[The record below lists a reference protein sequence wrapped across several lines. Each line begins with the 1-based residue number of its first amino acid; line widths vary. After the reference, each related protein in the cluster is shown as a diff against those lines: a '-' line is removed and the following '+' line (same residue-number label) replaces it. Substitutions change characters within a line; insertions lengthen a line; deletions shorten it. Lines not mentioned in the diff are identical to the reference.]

1 MFILNYKTKRKQ
13 LCYNTGNKTKHKKY
27 TTAIVLYH
35 EKKRGNI
42 MDNLLTHYCP
52 FCKNELVYREFYGV
66 WGLYC
71 SCGYKFPD
79 RINDR
84 EITEDELIQFEKNG
98 FSPIIRFTTKNG
110 KSKYHIRLFHH
121 QPVKRFGYETT

>member
-1 MFILNYKTKRKQ
+1 
-13 LCYNTGNKTKHKKY
+13 
-27 TTAIVLYH
+27 
-35 EKKRGNI
+35 

-110 KSKYHIRLFHH
+110 KPCKLRLVLDKKERKVTYAFE
-121 QPVKRFGYETT
+121 K